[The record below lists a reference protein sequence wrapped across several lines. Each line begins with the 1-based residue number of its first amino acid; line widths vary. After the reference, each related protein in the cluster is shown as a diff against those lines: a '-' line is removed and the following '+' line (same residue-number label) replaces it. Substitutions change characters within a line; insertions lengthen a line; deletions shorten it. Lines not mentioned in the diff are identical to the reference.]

1 MPEVDVNEVLA
12 ELRAIIGQQA
22 QELAILRAAAK
33 QPTTN

>member
-22 QELAILRAAAK
+22 QEIAILRATAK
-33 QPTTN
+33 LVTTN